1 MAIIRLHHAATGLK
15 NSRPGGFTLIEMM
28 VTIAIMVI
36 LLIIAV
42 PSFNDA
48 TLGSKLGSYAN
59 NLVASAYLARSEA
72 MKRNIVI
79 ELCASSDGTTC
90 ATSGGWA
97 QGWIVK
103 SGTMVFKRQP
113 ALPAGFTVIQTL
125 GTATHNLDFKPIG
138 IVYKNGQ
145 VLGRIALKFCR
156 SSPLGNQER
165 VVNINA
171 TGGASVKRT
180 ASGCS

>member
-1 MAIIRLHHAATGLK
+1 MAISRLHHTATGLK
-15 NSRPGGFTLIEMM
+15 KARPGGFTLIEMM

-79 ELCASSDGTTC
+79 ELCASSNGTSC
-90 ATSGGWA
+90 ATSGSWA

-103 SGTMVFKRQP
+103 SKSGTLVFKRQP
-113 ALPAGFTVIQTL
+113 ALPAGLTVIQIV
-125 GTATHNLDFKPIG
+125 GTATRLDFYPIG
-138 IVYKNGQ
+138 VGTE
-145 VLGRIALKFCR
+145 RIALKFCR
-156 SSPLGNQER
+156 TSPAGNQER
-165 VVNINA
+165 VVSINA

-180 ASGCS
+180 VSGCS

>member
-1 MAIIRLHHAATGLK
+1 MAFSKFHHVEVVLEESRL
-15 NSRPGGFTLIEMM
+15 RGFTLIEMM

-36 LLIIAV
+36 LLTIAV

-59 NLVASAYLARSEA
+59 NLIASAYLARSEA
-72 MKRNIVI
+72 MKRNITI
-79 ELCASSDGTTC
+79 KLCASSDGTNC

-103 SGTMVFKRQP
+103 SGAMVFKHQA
-113 ALPAGFTVIQTL
+113 ALPTGLTIIQTSA
-125 GTATHNLDFKPIG
+125 GTAIHSLDFKPIG
-138 IVYKNGQ
+138 VGTTPIT
-145 VLGRIALKFCR
+145 LKFCR
-156 SSPLGNQER
+156 ASPVGNQER
-165 VVNINA
+165 VVNINT

-180 ASGCS
+180 SSGCP